1 MVHES
6 AAVGFARSADAYER
20 ARPEYPDGAMA
31 WLAGRLGLRRGV
43 TVLDLAAG
51 TGKLTRRL
59 LETGATVVAVEP
71 VAEMRAGLSA
81 DATVLDGVA
90 EAIPLGDAT
99 ADAVTVGQAF
109 HWFDGDRALREIH
122 RVLRPRGNLALVW
135 NRRELDDPVQAA
147 IQALLAPYRYGTPA
161 HASDAW
167 RGCLPAHA
175 VLPCAARNGSSPSS
189 SASTRTGWPTA
200 SARRASSP
208 RRPAPSARPCSNGR
222 ERSPRAARSRCPT
235 AARSGPPSG
244 RWPPPRLVRR

>member
-122 RVLRPRGNLALVW
+122 RVLRPGGNLALVW

-167 RGCLPAHA
+167 RGAFQRT
-175 VLPCAARNGSSPSS
+175 PCFR
-189 SASTRTGWPTA
+189 
-200 SARRASSP
+200 ARRGTGV
-208 RRPAPSARPCSNGR
+208 RLRPAPRRGRAGRPR
-222 ERSPRAARSRCPT
+222 RLDELHRRAARPERAPVLERARALAAGGTVSLPYRCEVGT
-235 AARSGPPSG
+235 A
-244 RWPPPRLVRR
+244 VRAVAPA

>member
-20 ARPEYPDGAMA
+20 ARPEYPDDAMA

-71 VAEMRAGLSA
+71 VAEMRAALSA

-109 HWFDGDRALREIH
+109 HWFDGDRALREID
-122 RVLRPRGNLALVW
+122 RVLRPGGKLALAW

-167 RGCLPAHA
+167 RGAFERTPCFVRGEEREFAFVQRLDADGLADRVGSTSFIAALPGPERAPVLERARALAAGGTVSLPYRCEVGTWVRA
-175 VLPCAARNGSSPSS
+175 VA
-189 SASTRTGWPTA
+189 
-200 SARRASSP
+200 
-208 RRPAPSARPCSNGR
+208 PA
-222 ERSPRAARSRCPT
+222 
-235 AARSGPPSG
+235 
-244 RWPPPRLVRR
+244 